1 MASQTFTAATLAA
14 GIALGAGGTISA
26 QQASADKIMYVKAE
40 NTKLNVANLTQ
51 VEADKW
57 VVVVC
62 GIVHDNDGKA
72 LPETCHQCD
81 ASFPV
86 TLEAVKECHA
96 QGEGLVEAE

>member
-1 MASQTFTAATLAA
+1 MASNIFTPMTLAA

-26 QQASADKIMYVKAE
+26 QQASADKILYVKAE
-40 NTKLNVANLTQ
+40 NTKLKVANLTQ

-57 VVVVC
+57 VMVVC

-86 TLEAVKECHA
+86 SLDAVKECHA
-96 QGEGLVEAE
+96 KGEGLK

>member
-1 MASQTFTAATLAA
+1 MASQTLTAATLAA

-26 QQASADKIMYVKAE
+26 QQSSADKILYVKAE
-40 NTKLNVANLTQ
+40 NTKLKVANLTQ
-51 VEADKW
+51 IENGKW
-57 VVVVC
+57 TLVVC

-86 TLEAVKECHA
+86 TLDDVKKCHA
-96 QGEGLVEAE
+96 IGEGLTQ

>member
-1 MASQTFTAATLAA
+1 MASQTLTAATLAA
-14 GIALGAGGTISA
+14 GIAIGAGGTISA
-26 QQASADKIMYVKAE
+26 QEASADKILFVKSE
-40 NTKLNVANLTQ
+40 NTKLKVANLTQ

-62 GIVHDNDGKA
+62 GIMHDNDGKA

-86 TLEAVKECHA
+86 SLDAVKECHA
-96 QGEGLVEAE
+96 KGEGLQ

>member
-1 MASQTFTAATLAA
+1 MASNTLTAATGIAL
-14 GIALGAGGTISA
+14 IALGAGGTISA
-26 QQASADKIMYVKAE
+26 QQASADKIVYLKAE
-40 NTKLNVANLTQ
+40 NTKLKVANLTQ
-51 VEADKW
+51 VEPEKW

-86 TLEAVKECHA
+86 TLDAVKLCHA
-96 QGEGLVEAE
+96 KGEGLTE